1 MNNADL
7 VWRLVELL
15 LRKEKDLNQLAI
27 DKVKDDNKP
36 NEIKET
42 RRCRTSSFF

>member
-15 LRKEKDLNQLAI
+15 IQKDNDLHQVALDQAKNGI
-27 DKVKDDNKP
+27 TP
-36 NEIKET
+36 NGQKHDEA
-42 RRCRTSSFF
+42 

>member
-15 LRKEKDLNQLAI
+15 LQKEKDLNQLAL
-27 DKVKDDNKP
+27 DQAKNNKP
-36 NEIKET
+36 NDH
-42 RRCRTSSFF
+42 RQNDV